1 MYQNL
6 KTQMAAQSVTMEQLS
21 KLLNIH
27 RNTVANKL
35 DGGSFTIE
43 EAFKIKDYLFRQ
55 YELPYLFKRSD
66 TSDASTVEGNI
77 GAATL

>member
-6 KTQMAAQSVTMEQLS
+6 KAQMAKQSVTMEQLS

-43 EAFKIKDYLFRQ
+43 EAFKIKDYLFRE
-55 YELPYLFKRSD
+55 YELPYLFQRTDTPDVSAAGANRS
-66 TSDASTVEGNI
+66 V
-77 GAATL
+77 ATL